1 MTEHPYQIKKILSII
16 TLMTWGLSVFSQPID
31 WTRLDQYFSE
41 MDQQQQFMG
50 GVAVSKHGN
59 IIYKKTIGWE
69 QVEKQVK
76 ATEETKYRLG
86 SISKT
91 FTAVLVFKAI
101 EQKKLRLNQTIDKWF
116 PGVVNARNITI
127 QHLLNHRSGIHNFTN
142 DSMYLT
148 YHTQPKS
155 EKEILDIIIAG
166 GSDFEVGRK
175 TEYSNSNYV
184 LLSFILQKIHRQSYA
199 DLIHRHIVEPLGLTG
214 TYVFGDV
221 DPGKNESISYRY
233 LGGWKAESA
242 TDASIPLGAGAI
254 ISTPTDVTTFA
265 HALFNGKLLKTKS
278 VHQMTTITDGFGSGL
293 FSIPFYQYEGYG
305 HTGGIDG
312 FVSIFGHFPKE
323 NISFAITLN
332 GTQININDLAI
343 AVLSAVF
350 DYPLE
355 IPKKT
360 AYALNPEYLD
370 AYVGV
375 YATEQIPL
383 KIAITT
389 DGHTLVAQGTGQPAF
404 GIEAVDEHTFTYK
417 PAGATFIFNPEKKTL
432 ILLQGGGMFTFT
444 KEAD

>member
-1 MTEHPYQIKKILSII
+1 MNYTIQMKKTLYVIPMIMLS
-16 TLMTWGLSVFSQPID
+16 LSVFSQPID
-31 WTRLDQYFSE
+31 WTTLDQY
-41 MDQQQQFMG
+41 MDELDQHHQCMG
-50 GVAVSKHGN
+50 GVAVSKNGN
-59 IIYKKTIGWE
+59 IMYTKTMGWE
-69 QVEKQVK
+69 DVENQVK

-91 FTAVLVFKAI
+91 FTAVLVFQAI

-116 PGVVNARNITI
+116 PGIVNARKINI

-142 DSMYLT
+142 DSLFLT
-148 YHTQPKS
+148 YNTQPKS

-166 GSDFEVGRK
+166 GSDFEVDRK

-184 LLSFILQKIHRQSYA
+184 LLSFILQKIHRQTYA

-214 TYVFGDV
+214 TYVFGDF

-254 ISTPTDVTTFA
+254 LSTPTDVTTFA
-265 HALFNGKLLKTKS
+265 HALFNGKLLKTES

-293 FSIPFYQYEGYG
+293 FSIPFYQYVGYG

-332 GTQININDLAI
+332 GTQINVNDLAI

-350 DYPLE
+350 EYP
-355 IPKKT
+355 INMPKKT
-360 AYALNPEYLD
+360 VYETKPEDLD
-370 AYVGV
+370 AYLGV
-375 YATEQIPL
+375 YASQQLPL

-389 DGHTLVAQGTGQPAF
+389 DGHSLIAQGTGQPAF
-404 GIEAVDEHTFTYK
+404 GMEAVDKHTFTYK
-417 PAGATFIFNPEKKTL
+417 PAMATFLFNPEKKTM
-432 ILLQGGGMFTFT
+432 ILKQGGGTFLFT
-444 KEAD
+444 KEVD